1 MINQLKCKRSRSPLI
16 LAIVVAICVLSGC
29 SGKDEKMAAQLTASE
44 VGEQI
49 KQAADLEAM
58 REGDQE
64 KLRKLYKLDL
74 DGVEDF
80 ILYTSTSNVKADEW
94 AVIKLKEQHEAEAVK
109 EKVEARIN
117 EQKVKFRDYRPDEYF
132 LVENHVLKVKG
143 PFVFIAVSKEADHMG
158 EVFDDAMTKGRSSG
172 N

>member
-1 MINQLKCKRSRSPLI
+1 MINQLNCRRRISPLI

-29 SGKDEKMAAQLTASE
+29 SGKDDKMAAQLTASE

-49 KQAADLEAM
+49 MQAVDLEAM

-64 KLRKLYKLDL
+64 KLQKLYKLDL

-94 AVIKLKEQHEAEAVK
+94 AVIKLKDPQEAEAVK

-117 EQKVKFRDYRPDEYF
+117 EQTAKFRDYRPDEYF

-143 PFVFIAVSKEADHMG
+143 PFVFIVVSKEADRMG
-158 EVFDDAMTKGRSSG
+158 EAFDDALTQGE
-172 N
+172 